1 MTVSRLHAT
10 LRKATP
16 ATVAFLLLALAT
28 SCTQPQPQ
36 STPGTPQAAGSSGVN
51 VGSLNCSVAGGVGF
65 VFGSSRTMNCLF
77 TRVDG
82 IGERYEG
89 TIRRYGVDIG
99 FTRESSIVWAVF
111 APGSIAPGALS
122 GEYAGP
128 TAQGTLG
135 VGVGA
140 NVLLGG
146 SNNQI
151 ALQPVSVEGS
161 VGLNAAAGLAAL
173 SLRKVP

>member
-1 MTVSRLHAT
+1 MRLAIPAAT
-10 LRKATP
+10 ALVLAFATG
-16 ATVAFLLLALAT
+16 
-28 SCTQPQPQ
+28 CTQPQTPAA
-36 STPGTPQAAGSSGVN
+36 PGTPQSAGRSGVN

-65 VFGSSRTMNCLF
+65 VFGSSRTLNCLF
-77 TRVDG
+77 TRTDG
-82 IGERYEG
+82 VGERYEG

-99 FTRESSIVWAVF
+99 FTRESTIVWGVF
-111 APGSIAPGALS
+111 APGSIASGALA

-128 TAQGTLG
+128 TAQGTVG

-146 SNNQI
+146 SSNQI
-151 ALQPVSVEGS
+151 TLQPVSVEGS
-161 VGLNAAAGLAAL
+161 VGLNAAAGVAAV